1 MKDFRILIVDDSDR
15 FRTLLKKG
23 LRVSFPTIAIDEAA
37 NGDEALQKVD
47 AFLPDLVFMDIRL
60 KEENGLELTKKIKAT
75 HPNIT
80 ILIVTGFDLPEYRET
95 ASQYGVDR
103 FLIKT
108 HLNYMELEKLVKSY
122 QKV

>member
-1 MKDFRILIVDDSDR
+1 MKNFRILIVDDSDR

-80 ILIVTGFDLPEYRET
+80 ILIVTGFDIPEYRET

-103 FLIKT
+103 FLVKT
-108 HLNYMELEKLVKSY
+108 SLNYAELEELVKSY
-122 QKV
+122 LKV